1 MCGLA
6 TRCFNELIDPHGLR
20 QQMFS
25 GRPPPDLHNEQS
37 DARVCEIENEDG
49 VAHILR
55 CLNLQTF
62 NARH

>member
-6 TRCFNELIDPHGLR
+6 TRGFNELIDRRGLR

-25 GRPPPDLHNEQS
+25 GRPNPRLPNEQS
-37 DARVCEIENEDG
+37 DARICEIENEDG

-62 NARH
+62 NTRH

>member
-6 TRCFNELIDPHGLR
+6 ARCFNELIDRRGLR

-25 GRPPPDLHNEQS
+25 GRPTPDLSNEQS
-37 DARVCEIENEDG
+37 ELRICEIENEDG

-55 CLNLQTF
+55 CLNL
-62 NARH
+62 